1 MAAMGHEKRFP
12 PSRLSAGFGLRKE
25 TIAGR
30 RAMGETR
37 RQRPFQSIPG
47 RRGHSGRISS
57 LANQRTPLR
66 ALVGSSDAIDLR
78 V

>member
-1 MAAMGHEKRFP
+1 MFRMAAMGHEKRFP

-37 RQRPFQSIPG
+37 RKRPLFPD
-47 RRGHSGRISS
+47 
-57 LANQRTPLR
+57 
-66 ALVGSSDAIDLR
+66 GSSRIIER
-78 V
+78 